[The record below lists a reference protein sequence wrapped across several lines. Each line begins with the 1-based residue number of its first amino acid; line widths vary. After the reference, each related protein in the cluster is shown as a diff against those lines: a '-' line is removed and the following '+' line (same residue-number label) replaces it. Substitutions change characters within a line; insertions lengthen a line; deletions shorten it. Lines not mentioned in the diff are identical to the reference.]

1 LWHIINKEKINNI
14 DFYTAICEEL
24 LGGRKL
30 NLLEVSILA
39 RQLETEYKETLSS
52 FYDVIDKG
60 FYSEILDAIKDTIH
74 RLYDNTR
81 STITIVDHLKHLYNG
96 RLKNRIINHG
106 KSQME

>member
-1 LWHIINKEKINNI
+1 MWNIINKKKINNI

-39 RQLETEYKETLSS
+39 RQLETEYKETLSF
-52 FYDVIDKG
+52 FYDIIDKG
-60 FYSEILDAIKDTIH
+60 FYSEILDAIKNTIH
-74 RLYDNTR
+74 RLYDNT
-81 STITIVDHLKHLYNG
+81 SATITIVGHLKHLYNG
-96 RLKNRIINHG
+96 RLKSRVAIHG